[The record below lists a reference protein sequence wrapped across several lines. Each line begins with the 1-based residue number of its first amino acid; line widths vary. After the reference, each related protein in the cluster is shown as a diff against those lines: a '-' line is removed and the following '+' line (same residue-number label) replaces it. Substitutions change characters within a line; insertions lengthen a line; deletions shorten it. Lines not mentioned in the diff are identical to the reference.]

1 MSIDNTSA
9 ASKAKNY
16 FWAMSQYTSTMS
28 FSINIDNILKI
39 STVIL
44 GDPFPSYV

>member
-1 MSIDNTSA
+1 
-9 ASKAKNY
+9 
-16 FWAMSQYTSTMS
+16 MS

-44 GDPFPSYV
+44 GDPFSLAYMEFTSTVGFQANISGVMITTA